1 MQRQPIIA
9 YWLTGLII
17 VLTVAAA
24 LSGLLWPG
32 IYNDPAPVLPQAYGQ
47 DMVTLVVGVP
57 LLVIATVFAVRGSLR
72 GRLIWLGA
80 LGYILYTYASF
91 AFGAVYNNLFLLYV
105 ALFSL
110 SLFAMMLGMMSLD
123 VGQIGDMFAPD
134 TPVRPLA
141 GYFGLVGFLVGLMW
155 LSEIVLA
162 LMTGTLPPTLVE
174 SQVHTLFIQ
183 VLDLAVVV
191 PLSLLAA
198 VLLWQRRPW
207 GYTLASVLLVKAA
220 TLGLAVLAM
229 IVFMAQAGLAVNWG
243 VVALFLGITLAPI
256 VLAVP
261 FLRSLH
267 ENEQPPALRPQSVY
281 LWRR

>member
-32 IYNDPAPVLPQAYGQ
+32 IYNDPASILPQAYGQ
-47 DMVTLVVGVP
+47 DLVTLVVGVP
-57 LLVIATVFAVRGSLR
+57 LLVVATVFAVRGSLR

-91 AFGAVYNNLFLLYV
+91 AFGSVYNSLFLLYV

-110 SLFAMMLGMMSLD
+110 SLFAMVLGMMSLD
-123 VGQIGDMFAPD
+123 VEQIGGMFASN

-141 GYFGLVGFLVGLMW
+141 GYFGLVGFLIGLMW

-174 SQVHTLFIQ
+174 SEVHTLFIQ
-183 VLDLAVVV
+183 VLDLGVVV
-191 PLSLLAA
+191 PLSLLTA

-229 IVFMAQAGLAVNWG
+229 VVFMTQAGLTVNWG

-256 VLAVP
+256 ALAVP
-261 FLRSLH
+261 FLRGLH
-267 ENEQPPALRPQSVY
+267 EDEQPPALRPQSVY
-281 LWRR
+281 